1 MAGVAGAAPEFERDG
16 DPRAIVDGGRLWAGG
31 FAAALLVAMIVLVG
45 VLVGRGLG
53 VPRFAGDQT
62 GTLAP
67 GSLAS
72 YAMLWAASALLLTG
86 ALHLLMLLTAR
97 PLRFFCAV
105 ASLLVVA
112 AVVAPFTAGAP
123 RGVELTGAFIN
134 LIAGTTAGCLIGS
147 VGSRALHYS
156 VRRPRLGR
164 A

>member
-1 MAGVAGAAPEFERDG
+1 MARAAGAAPDFEPDG
-16 DPRAIVDGGRLWAGG
+16 GARAIVDGGRLWAGG
-31 FAAALLVAMIVLVG
+31 IAAALVVAVIVLVG

-67 GSLAS
+67 GSVAS

-86 ALHLLMLLTAR
+86 ALHLLMLLTTR
-97 PLRFFCAV
+97 PLRFFGAV
-105 ASLLVVA
+105 ATLLVLA

-123 RGVELTGAFIN
+123 HGVELTGAIIN
-134 LIAGTTAGCLIGS
+134 LTAGTTAGTLIGS
-147 VGSRALHYS
+147 TGSRAVHYS
-156 VRRPRLGR
+156 IRRSPLGR